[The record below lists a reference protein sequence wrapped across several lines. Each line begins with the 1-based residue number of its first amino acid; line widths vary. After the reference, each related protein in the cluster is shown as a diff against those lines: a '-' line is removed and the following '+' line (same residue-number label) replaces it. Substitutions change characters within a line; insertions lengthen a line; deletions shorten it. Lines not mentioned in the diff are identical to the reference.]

1 MASVFSKSL
10 QIYNAE
16 QFKKSIESADD
27 PYVYFTFGKVDPWPD
42 DNSPPQANASVDVYN
57 TVWKNMIG
65 AKNIIGSDVR
75 LGIRRFDWAAN
86 TVYNAY
92 DDCTCS
98 MNMNDAN
105 NKFYVVTD
113 DWNIYKCIA
122 NNNGA
127 NSTTKPTS
135 TLTTATVETADG
147 YVWKYMYTL
156 TDEERLRFVTDE
168 YIPVKTLRE
177 DNGSLQWQVQ
187 SAASNTAGSIEA
199 IKIIN
204 PGVNYPTSGSINI
217 TGDGADAQASF
228 TANATTGVI
237 EKITIIDPGY
247 GYTTATASIVA
258 VSGSQGEARVV
269 ISPPGGH
276 GSDPVEELGGS
287 FVIINARLK
296 SSETNV
302 LDVNNEFRQV
312 ALIKN
317 PLLYNSKNLASSL
330 VYSQTVKFI
339 MDEDVIG
346 DYEEDEIVFQ
356 GADVASSTY
365 RGRVA
370 SWTAANNRLE
380 LIDTYGDVK
389 GGQFLTGETSRVS
402 KFNSLPQE
410 RGLKPYTG
418 ELLYVNYISPIQR
431 DVDQTEDFKIVIS
444 F

>member
-10 QIYNAE
+10 QIYSAE
-16 QFKKSIESADD
+16 QFKKSIELPDD
-27 PYVYFTFGKVDPWPD
+27 PYIYFTFGKVDPWTD
-42 DNSPPQANASVDVYN
+42 DNSPPQANASVGVFN
-57 TVWKNMIG
+57 SVWKNMIG

-75 LGIRRFDWAAN
+75 LAIRRFDWTPD

-98 MNMNDAN
+98 MDMNDAN

-113 DWNIYKCIA
+113 DWNIYKCIS

-135 TLTTATVETADG
+135 TLTTATVETSDG

-168 YIPVKTLRE
+168 FIPVKTLRE

-187 SAASNTAGSIEA
+187 SAAANTVGSIEA
-199 IKIIN
+199 IKIIS
-204 PGVNYPTSGSINI
+204 PGTNYPASGSISV
-217 TGDGADAQASF
+217 TGDGADVQASF
-228 TANATTGVI
+228 TANATTGAI
-237 EKITIIDPGY
+237 EKVTIIDPGY
-247 GYTTATASIVA
+247 GYTTATATV
-258 VSGSQGEARVV
+258 VSATGEGAEVRVV

-287 FVIINARLK
+287 HVIINARLK
-296 SSETNV
+296 SSETGV
-302 LDVNNEFRQV
+302 LDVSNEFRQV

-317 PLLYNSKNLASSL
+317 PVLYNSTNLASSL
-330 VYSQTVKFI
+330 VYSQTTKFI
-339 MDEDVIG
+339 MGSDVIG
-346 DYEEDEIVFQ
+346 DYEKDEIVFQ
-356 GADVASSTY
+356 GADVATSSY

-370 SWTAANNRLE
+370 SWTPANNRLE
-380 LIDTYGDVK
+380 LIDTYGVPK
-389 GGQFLTGETSRVS
+389 AQILSGETSRVA
-402 KFNSLPQE
+402 KYNSPPQE